1 MPDHAD
7 VYKVLLALKKSV
19 LRVFSSSPSGPV
31 FRKRWAW
38 IPLVTVALSTLVIR
52 FFEFDLRAQQWIYEE
67 GGGSW
72 ALGEHFFWQTLYHY
86 GTIPA
91 LILTLGA
98 IAGYALSWSR
108 AGFKKWRRVMLF
120 VILTAVTGPG
130 LVTNLALKENWGR
143 PRPREV
149 EGLGGHYAF
158 EPVLTI
164 DRESEGKSFPCGHAT
179 MGFLFMGGF
188 FLFRR
193 YHVKIAWWFLIGGG
207 IGGTLTGIARMM
219 QGGHFLSD
227 VVWAG
232 AVCWFVPMGLCYA
245 LGLHRELLKSSDLF
259 EKTPKW
265 ILASTW
271 AIGGVLFVAAM
282 IATPFSAKRNLPIL
296 NEEAKVSEI
305 QLELYFKLGDIDLL
319 GADSFRITGE
329 AYGHGVPTSKLAAY
343 YEERKM
349 EDHWA
354 LIYVDR
360 VSGWIAEVNQQLKVQ
375 FPIQRTRGISIRTG
389 EAKVWINLF
398 DPRKT
403 FEINILEGGGEV
415 HLVGHQIP
423 YELIDSGEKTRVAT
437 VTGAEPEIVIH
448 LHEAFVGE
456 LFDENGV
463 LVNAARAELT
473 E

>member
-1 MPDHAD
+1 MP
-7 VYKVLLALKKSV
+7 VYAEVSKALLALKQSILK
-19 LRVFSSSPSGPV
+19 LFSSTPTGPA
-31 FRKRWAW
+31 FRMSWVW
-38 IPLVTVALSTLVIR
+38 VPLVFVALCTLLIR
-52 FFEFDLRAQQWIYEE
+52 IFNLDWRVQQWIYEE
-67 GGGSW
+67 GAGSW
-72 ALGEHFFWQTLYHY
+72 ALGDQFFWQTLYQY

-91 LILTLGA
+91 LVLTLGA

-120 VILTAVTGPG
+120 VILTAITGPG

-193 YHVKIAWWFLIGGG
+193 YRAKIAWGFLIAGG

-265 ILASTW
+265 ILISTW
-271 AIGGVLFVAAM
+271 VIGGVLFVAAM
-282 IATPFSAKRNLPIL
+282 IATPFRAKRNLPIL
-296 NEEAKVSEI
+296 NEEAKVSEV
-305 QLELYFKLGDIDLL
+305 QLELYFKLGEIDLM
-319 GADSFRITGE
+319 GADNFRITGE
-329 AYGHGVPTSKLAAY
+329 AYGHGVPTSKVAAY

-360 VSGWIAEVNQQLKVQ
+360 ISGWIAEANQQLKVQ

-389 EAKVWINLF
+389 DAKVWVHLF
-398 DPRKT
+398 DPGRNL
-403 FEINILEGGGEV
+403 EIQVLEGSGEV
-415 HLVGHQIP
+415 HLVGDGIP
-423 YELIDSGEKTRVAT
+423 YRIIDSDENRTALPDESGL
-437 VTGAEPEIVIH
+437 VIR
-448 LHEAFVGE
+448 LHEAFEGAF
-456 LFDENGV
+456 FDENGDV
-463 LVNAARAELT
+463 VREAER
-473 E
+473 EPEE